1 MLDHNSIFH
10 TLVNIDPARKK
21 KDGEE
26 NRLVVLVKFRER
38 ILIWVPPKSSSG
50 KGTGRTPSTCPGTGR
65 WVVTDIFWRGKL
77 DVTGTALKLEN
88 SCRRSRARSARLPV
102 TGAPG

>member
-10 TLVNIDPARKK
+10 PLVNIDRGRKK

-38 ILIWVPPKSSSG
+38 ILKWIPPKSSSG
-50 KGTGRTPSTCPGTGR
+50 KGTGRPSSACPGPRR
-65 WVVTDIFWRGKL
+65 WVVTDIFWREEL
-77 DVTGTALKLEN
+77 DVTEAGLKLEN
-88 SCRRSRARSARLPV
+88 SC
-102 TGAPG
+102 